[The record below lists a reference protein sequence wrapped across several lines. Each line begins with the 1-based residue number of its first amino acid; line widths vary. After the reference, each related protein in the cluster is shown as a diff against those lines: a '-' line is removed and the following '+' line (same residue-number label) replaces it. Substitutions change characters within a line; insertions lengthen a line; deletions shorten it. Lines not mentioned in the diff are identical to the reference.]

1 MTDPQHEDI
10 PEDAHEP
17 ATKGD
22 LHRLRGE
29 IASKMATMQE
39 EIVRHFDVAVENIE
53 ESLRG
58 ANADEI
64 DTLRDAD
71 RSLHE
76 RLTPLEQRAGISS
89 PHPPHQPPF

>member
-22 LHRLRGE
+22 VHRIEKR
-29 IASKMATMQE
+29 IAAVKQ
-39 EIVRHFDVAVENIE
+39 EIVQHFDVAVENIADE
-53 ESLRG
+53 LRG

-64 DTLRDAD
+64 DALRDVD
-71 RSLHE
+71 NRLHE
-76 RLTPLEQRAGISS
+76 RISPLEQQAGIAS
-89 PHPPHQPPF
+89 PAQPHSR